1 MKTPFTP
8 EYRKMAA
15 AAGEVQSVRLKD
27 KIFEAGDYVVFESA
41 YTPAGMVSL
50 IEEHS
55 VGIPQDNAQVWL
67 PQLHQLMALFG
78 DYPASLA
85 AMREGLGGAN
95 GTPNGYF
102 EAFKSWEECT
112 LAVLMLRH
120 AGKVWNGSAW
130 SESLEI

>member
-1 MKTPFTP
+1 MKSPFTP

-15 AAGEVQSVRLKD
+15 AAAEVQAVRLKD
-27 KIFEAGDYVVFESA
+27 KVFEAGDYVVFESA
-41 YTPAGMVSL
+41 FTPSGMVSL

-85 AMREGLGGAN
+85 AMRSGLANEN
-95 GTPNGYF
+95 GTPHGYF
-102 EAFKSWEECT
+102 ESFRGWEECT
-112 LAVLMLRH
+112 LAVLMLKH
-120 AGKVWNGSAW
+120 TKKMWNGTAW
-130 SESLEI
+130 VGERS

>member
-15 AAGEVQSVRLKD
+15 AAAEVQVIRLKD
-27 KIFEAGDYVVFESA
+27 KVFEAGDFVVFESA
-41 YTPAGMVSL
+41 FTPAGMVSL

-85 AMREGLGGAN
+85 AMREGLGDGN
-95 GTPNGYF
+95 GTPRGYF

-112 LAVLMLRH
+112 LAVLILKRARKM
-120 AGKVWNGSAW
+120 WNGTSWVGRPA
-130 SESLEI
+130 